1 MEKMRKPLFLLL
13 ISMLVLGYTSKA
25 QYVEPERDDTIRL
38 YAKTPFDSIAAA
50 KALARGSATIKGVA
64 FKRIM
69 VTRGNWK
76 TILGSK
82 ITIKLYP
89 VTPYLLEYL
98 KLRKKQNR
106 EKLQFVYMHAAPYY
120 YHLEAITNS
129 KGEFTFPYLKPGKYY
144 LETDLGYRRTTH
156 YGYHPDDYTYSDYTK
171 HLDKFVE
178 IKSTNEVKTI
188 KLKN

>member
-1 MEKMRKPLFLLL
+1 MKSLFLLL
-13 ISMLVLGYTSKA
+13 SAIFIINSSSWA

-38 YAKTPFDSIAAA
+38 YAKTPFDTAAAA
-50 KALARGSATIKGVA
+50 KALAKGSATIKGVA

-82 ITIKLYP
+82 LTIKLYP

-144 LETDLGYRRTTH
+144 LETDLGYIRTTH
-156 YGYHPDDYTYSDYTK
+156 YSYHPDDYTYSEYTK

-178 IKSTNEVKTI
+178 IKSPNEVQTI